1 MIKTQQGAAI
11 ATESVGFLQAAFGG
25 LSEEA
30 DMALEAVGAIAQGFA
45 QGGIAG
51 GIMAAAQQVISVT
64 AKLLTA
70 KKEVD
75 KSMIEGYKAY
85 IEVIDELIDKQL
97 ESLES
102 LGMDNFAKTINKTLS
117 DLEGRLKQ
125 TEAILNE
132 TLESGS
138 GLFSHSLGYKSNKIL
153 KQYQSELRK
162 VGIYETDIAKMNA
175 SQLISLKSIY
185 SVWTKLPEEVRK
197 YIDDLED
204 SYDKQEELLDQ
215 IQEMILGFDYS
226 DITTAIVDSFTDPAI
241 DNALDDL
248 SGKIDEFI
256 STTIKNI
263 LVKSMLIDPLTS
275 AVDDFYNTIVKKDAQ
290 GNVTGFDV
298 SEEAAK
304 ELKERTMALSS
315 LFGESWDIIAEQM
328 KQAGI
333 DITGGTAEDSSRQ
346 GLSKGIATASQE
358 SIDAL
363 TGGVYA
369 SLDSLNTIRNNSI
382 ILNTSINGMSEE
394 LKLQTALA
402 REIRDI
408 NVKIQNNTE
417 FNKNLQYI
425 RTSIDEINTKGLL
438 IKER

>member
-1 MIKTQQGAAI
+1 
-11 ATESVGFLQAAFGG
+11 
-25 LSEEA
+25 
-30 DMALEAVGAIAQGFA
+30 
-45 QGGIAG
+45 
-51 GIMAAAQQVISVT
+51 
-64 AKLLTA
+64 
-70 KKEVD
+70 
-75 KSMIEGYKAY
+75 
-85 IEVIDELIDKQL
+85 
-97 ESLES
+97 
-102 LGMDNFAKTINKTLS
+102 
-117 DLEGRLKQ
+117 
-125 TEAILNE
+125 
-132 TLESGS
+132 
-138 GLFSHSLGYKSNKIL
+138 
-153 KQYQSELRK
+153 
-162 VGIYETDIAKMNA
+162 MNA

-304 ELKERTMALSS
+304 EFKERTMALAS
-315 LFGESWDIIAEQM
+315 LFGDSWDIIAEQM

-333 DITGGTAEDSSRQ
+333 DITGGTAEDSRQ

-425 RTSIDEINTKGLL
+425 RAIS
-438 IKER
+438 